1 MRRYKY
7 TIHLT
12 IGMYIPTLKQA
23 KKVVVLLIGGT
34 LLLFGISLI
43 VLPGPAF
50 IVIPLALVILATEF
64 IWAKNLL
71 KKMKEKAGQL
81 RK

>member
-1 MRRYKY
+1 
-7 TIHLT
+7 
-12 IGMYIPTLKQA
+12 MYYPTLKQA
-23 KKVVVLLIGGT
+23 KKAIVLLVGGT

-64 IWAKNLL
+64 IWAKRLL
-71 KKMKEKAGQL
+71 KRLKEKATQL